1 MITILKPDYLLH
13 ISEGAEDISE
23 ALHNEII
30 KRIIN
35 RIMLRINR
43 NDDYVLTAYDKWN
56 IETLQQSGYLL
67 EDIQKEIAKA
77 TKLQEKEIAE
87 AMEEAGVKALDYE
100 DKIYQSVGLSPT
112 PLTQSPELIRLMQRN
127 YEATIHTWKNFTRTM
142 ADEAQRL
149 FISQL
154 DMAYTLV
161 STGALSYTQA
171 VKEVLNNIVT
181 DGVVVN
187 YPSGHSDTI
196 ETATLRAVRT
206 GVSQATGQITLA
218 RMKEMG
224 ACLAITSSHLGAR
237 PSHAVWQGK
246 VFYVDWKRMDE
257 IYPLAEIPMPQN
269 IDRSLAKKYPDF
281 IESTRIG
288 KVDGLEGANC
298 RHSHSVYYQG
308 MNNPFEQYDSK
319 ENLEQYEK
327 EQRQRTLERRIRK
340 SKREVM
346 GWKEAV
352 DNETDDKAKFELDLQ
367 YQKKSLLLQKQN
379 EAYREYC
386 EKNNL
391 RPLADRITIAR
402 WNRQQAA
409 AARGA
414 AKRYENAH
422 EGSSGNKKIKQII
435 KPKTVEELN
444 KRTTNAL
451 GNAYENH
458 RIKNNTTSVPL
469 KELGEENNIIK
480 ANYGNLSMESATAFS
495 DTIESLIQ
503 EYDTPLTS
511 IRPMRKEE
519 YFELSGSF
527 AGVTHNY
534 TVDSA
539 ELVINVTKCKDYD
552 KLLERIKALSDDGYC
567 VKVLPEKLD
576 SYVATHEFSH
586 TILNMQNKLNNKKNW
601 VNADYDKIRDA
612 RKEIENIYESYINK
626 LSEIDSKVK
635 DYESK
640 IFEYMMDGKEAPV
653 EIEKLYNKY
662 YDEYQE
668 LIISEYSLANSDE
681 FMAEA
686 FTEAKIGIKKSEYSK
701 KVIEVIDKY
710 FKR

>member
-1 MITILKPDYLLH
+1 MLDPNYLLH

-35 RIMLRINR
+35 RIMLRISR
-43 NDDYVLTAYDKWN
+43 NDDYVLSAYDKWN
-56 IETLQQSGYLL
+56 IETLQQAGYLL

-87 AMEEAGVKALDYE
+87 AMEEAGVETLSYD
-100 DKIYQSVGLSPT
+100 DKIYESVELSPV

-127 YEATIHTWKNFTRTM
+127 YEATLGEWHNFTRTT
-142 ADEAQRL
+142 ADISQQL
-149 FISQL
+149 FINQL
-154 DMAYTLV
+154 DKFYMLV
-161 STGALSYTQA
+161 STGAMGYTQA
-171 VKEVLNNIVT
+171 LKEIIDTVVT
-181 DGVVVN
+181 DGVRV
-187 YPSGHSDTI
+187 YYDTGHSDTI

-206 GVSQATGQITLA
+206 GVSQMSAQIQMK
-218 RMKEMG
+218 RMDEMDVD
-224 ACLAITSSHLGAR
+224 LVITSSHLGAR
-237 PSHAVWQGK
+237 PTHQEWQGK
-246 VFYVDWKRMDE
+246 VFS
-257 IYPLAEIPMPQN
+257 
-269 IDRSLAKKYPDF
+269 RSGNGNYPDF
-281 IESTRIG
+281 EESTG
-288 KVDGLEGANC
+288 YGTVSGLCGANC
-298 RHSHSVYYQG
+298 RHSFSPFFEG
-308 MNNPFEQYDSK
+308 MDNPFEQYDSK

-340 SKREVM
+340 TKREVM

-352 DNETDDKAKFELDLQ
+352 DAETDDKAKFELDLQ
-367 YQKKSLLLQKQN
+367 YQKKSSLLQRQN

-422 EGSSGNKKIKQII
+422 GRSVVNNNPKPII

-458 RIKNNTTSVPL
+458 RIKNNTISVPL
-469 KELGEENNIIK
+469 KELGKDNDIIK
-480 ANYGNLSMESATAFS
+480 ANFGNLSMESATAFS
-495 DTIESLIQ
+495 DAIESLMQ

-527 AGVTHNY
+527 AGVTHDY

-552 KLLERIKALSDDGYC
+552 KLVERIKTLSDDGYC

-612 RKEIENIYESYINK
+612 RKEIENIYKSYINK

-640 IFEYMMDGKEAPV
+640 IFDYMMDGKEAPI
-653 EIEKLYNKY
+653 EIENLYNKY

-686 FTEAKIGIKKSEYSK
+686 FTEGKIGIKKSEYSK
-701 KVIEVIDKY
+701 KVIDVIDKY